1 MKMESAKLLTVY
13 EAEQLLGRKATT
25 LRRDIRLRKIACVR
39 IGRQV
44 RIPIEAVREMIR
56 KGYQDAVS

>member
-1 MKMESAKLLTVY
+1 MKLESEKLLTVF
-13 EAEQLLGRKATT
+13 EAEKLLGRKAAT

-44 RIPIEAVREMIR
+44 RIPIEAVQEMIR
-56 KGYQDAVS
+56 KGYQDALS

>member
-1 MKMESAKLLTVY
+1 MESAKLLTVY